1 MQKRQRRIF
10 QAAFDKDAM
19 IVESLGD
26 DLELLERFLSI
37 RQTKHAL
44 YNPVSAAIFIAPA
57 ATTPL
62 APPRRAETTSKFAF
76 TPRTEQKFLHDQI
89 TSVKHKSKN
98 PNLYVSSLVRS
109 GAVEFKAIP
118 GVCTR
123 LYDIR
128 FESKGLSIMHF
139 AKLSQDERISWLHS
153 GGSNFDNLSAT
164 VEFTKASPASSI
176 DDVVAAVRV
185 LLGYSR
191 EFCCKALINLTE
203 NILRFLDRTLN
214 RVTWDTSELPC
225 VVYWVYDVLEDFR
238 DAVETVD
245 DLTLPRLRCSTD
257 DRLLPV
263 LMFVKFHRQV
273 AEIKQQ
279 QYTTKPLP
287 VPSID
292 PRVHSVLQTQA
303 RDNDKNRLGRI
314 PKQVLKRLHTQI
326 DPAPGESRPL
336 CMWYLSNLG
345 CTSGNGSCPSERGHF
360 VPSSSTRCDSGNPT
374 VVEDQ
379 PSPTGSI
386 VGEEG
391 TASDIFKIT
400 SHSENENNVRVFPQL
415 AIGNSTRNVEFAV
428 GHADRDVSNSERQA
442 TLVPMNTSSMTV
454 FPQLTR
460 GQSLGSTVGHADHR
474 YSRFTLSQVT
484 STSQSNLV
492 SLSLQSAKK
501 VRVALEEE
509 LLRFECELS
518 KVHRQTGFKRSPAEM
533 AVPNTIDKI
542 AVESLSKL
550 IRDNNMTLAQPAK
563 FLRGEDLNDERPNK
577 HLIPIAFEWF

>member
-37 RQTKHAL
+37 RQTKHAP
-44 YNPVSAAIFIAPA
+44 YNPVSAAIFTAPA

-76 TPRTEQKFLHDQI
+76 TPHTEQEFLHDQI

-400 SHSENENNVRVFPQL
+400 SHSENENN
-415 AIGNSTRNVEFAV
+415 
-428 GHADRDVSNSERQA
+428 
-442 TLVPMNTSSMTV
+442 
-454 FPQLTR
+454 
-460 GQSLGSTVGHADHR
+460 
-474 YSRFTLSQVT
+474 
-484 STSQSNLV
+484 SNLV

-509 LLRFECELS
+509 LLRPL
-518 KVHRQTGFKRSPAEM
+518 G
-533 AVPNTIDKI
+533 
-542 AVESLSKL
+542 AVEKKDADPNEEVRVIHDLSFPRGDSVNDAFLVESVPKQNPFINVSSLRARL
-550 IRDNNMTLAQPAK
+550 LLALEGGATLVNVRRFADTG
-563 FLRGEDLNDERPNK
+563 RGTLYGCIKHRPSG
-577 HLIPIAFEWF
+577 AGSRV